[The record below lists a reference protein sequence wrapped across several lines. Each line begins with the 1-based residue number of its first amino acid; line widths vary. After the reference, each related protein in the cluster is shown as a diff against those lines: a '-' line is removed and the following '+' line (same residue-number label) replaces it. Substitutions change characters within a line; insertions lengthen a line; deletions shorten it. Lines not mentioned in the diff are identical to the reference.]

1 MAEKNH
7 VQVMIEGKLMTL
19 VGTESPEYMKSV
31 AEYIEEKNKEIR
43 SGENGRRMN
52 VAMASIL
59 TSINVADDY
68 FKEKEKNND
77 LQKQADD
84 LKEQGYTLE
93 IVEYNDYVLP
103 NTALEDGDLDANF
116 FQHQP
121 YLDDF
126 NAENGTH
133 LVSVADVHFE
143 PLGIYAGKTASLDAL
158 QEGAV
163 VAVPNDTTNEARA
176 LLLLQQE
183 GLIKL
188 KEGAGLQ
195 ATILDIEENPLN
207 LEIREL
213 AAEQVA
219 RAVGDVDIACVNGN
233 YALEADLDEAIAHE
247 ADTSEAAETYANV
260 IVVREGNEDSD
271 KTKALVD
278 AVLSEKAKTFINETY
293 DGAVLP
299 VF

>member
-1 MAEKNH
+1 MKR
-7 VQVMIEGKLMTL
+7 KLITL
-19 VGTESPEYMKSV
+19 AAGV
-31 AEYIEEKNKEIR
+31 ALLAGIVSGCGD
-43 SGENGRRMN
+43 SGEDEKVIRVG
-52 VAMASIL
+52 AGITPHAEIL
-59 TSINVADDY
+59 EAVS
-68 FKEKEKNND
+68 
-77 LQKQADD
+77 DD
-84 LKEQGYTLE
+84 LKDQGYTLE

-116 FQHQP
+116 FQHQT

-133 LVSVADVHFE
+133 LVSVADIHFE

-158 QEGAV
+158 KEGAV

-188 KEGAGLQ
+188 KGGAGLK
-195 ATILDIEENPLN
+195 ATVLDIEENPLN

-219 RAVGDVDIACVNGN
+219 RAVDDVDIACVNGN
-233 YALEADLDEAIAHE
+233 YALEAGLDKSIAHE
-247 ADTSEAAETYANV
+247 EDTSEVAETYANV
-260 IVVREGNEDSD
+260 IVVREGNEDSG

-278 AVLSEKAKTFINETY
+278 AVLSEKVKTFINETY

>member
-1 MAEKNH
+1 MKR
-7 VQVMIEGKLMTL
+7 KLL
-19 VGTESPEYMKSV
+19 VLAIGAAV
-31 AEYIEEKNKEIR
+31 I
-43 SGENGRRMN
+43 SGVVSGCG
-52 VAMASIL
+52 S
-59 TSINVADDY
+59 SSADD
-68 FKEKEKNND
+68 ETTVIRVGAGITPHAEILEAVSED
-77 LQKQADD
+77 LE
-84 LKEQGYTLE
+84 EQGYTLE

-133 LVSVADVHFE
+133 LVSAADVHFE
-143 PLGIYAGKTASLDAL
+143 PLGIYAGKTASLDEL
-158 QEGAV
+158 TEGAV

-183 GLIKL
+183 GLITL
-188 KEGAGLQ
+188 REGAGLQ
-195 ATILDIEENPLN
+195 ATVLDIEENPLN

-219 RAVGDVDIACVNGN
+219 RSVSDVDIACVNGN
-233 YALEADLDEAIAHE
+233 YALEAELDEAIAHE

-260 IVVREGNEDSD
+260 IVVREGDEDSE
-271 KTKALVD
+271 KTQALVD
-278 AVLSEKAKTFINETY
+278 AVLSDKAKTFINENY
-293 DGAVLP
+293 NGAVLP